1 VNWLININCL
11 IGKSGNWSIIK
22 ERCALKM
29 DFSIKENILVDKLIE
44 QALLEDIGTGDI
56 TTESIIPSKLKAKG
70 IIKTS
75 EEGVVAGLDVACL
88 IFQKLDSE
96 IIFQEKIKDGIKV
109 ARDKVLAEIT
119 GPARTILKGER
130 VALNFLQRMSG
141 IATITSK
148 FCQEVKDLPVR
159 IVDTRKT
166 TPGLRMLEKYA
177 VRMGGGHNHRFG
189 LYDAVLIKDN
199 HIAVAG
205 GIKSAVNSVRKQIS
219 HTVKIEVEVE
229 NLSQLQETLEMKV
242 DIIMLD
248 NMNLDTMIEAVKM
261 IKGKALIEASG
272 GVTLKNVREIAQ
284 TGVDL
289 ISVGALTHSVKSLD
303 ISMEII

>member
-1 VNWLININCL
+1 
-11 IGKSGNWSIIK
+11 
-22 ERCALKM
+22 M
-29 DFSIKENILVDKLIE
+29 DFSIKENILIDKIIE

-56 TTESIIPSKLKAKG
+56 TTESIIPSNLKAKG

-75 EEGVVAGLDVACL
+75 ENGVVAGLYIAYLV
-88 IFQKLDSE
+88 FKKLDSE
-96 IIFQEKIKDGIKV
+96 IIFEEKIKDGAKV
-109 ARDKVLAEIT
+109 VRNKVLAEIT

-148 FCQEVKDLPVR
+148 FCQQVKDLPVR

-166 TPGLRMLEKYA
+166 TPGLRILEKYA
-177 VRMGGGHNHRFG
+177 VRMGGGYNHRFG

-205 GIKSAVNSVRKQIS
+205 GIKSAVNSIRKQIS
-219 HTVKIEVEVE
+219 HMIKIEVEVE
-229 NLSQLQETLEMKV
+229 NLSQLQEALEMKV

-248 NMNLDTMIEAVKM
+248 NMNLNTMKKAVKTV
-261 IKGKALIEASG
+261 KGKALIEASG
-272 GVTLKNVREIAQ
+272 GVTLEKVRKIAQ

-303 ISMEII
+303 ISMEIL

>member
-1 VNWLININCL
+1 
-11 IGKSGNWSIIK
+11 
-22 ERCALKM
+22 M
-29 DFSIKENILVDKLIE
+29 DFSLKENIQIDKIIE

-56 TTESIIPSKLKAKG
+56 TTESVIPLNLKAKG

-75 EEGVVAGLDVACL
+75 EEGVVAGLDIVCL
-88 IFQKLDSE
+88 VFKKLDSE
-96 IIFQEKIKDGIKV
+96 ICFQSKMKDGNKILPEEI
-109 ARDKVLAEIT
+109 LAEIT
-119 GPARTILKGER
+119 GPARIILKGER
-130 VALNFLQRMSG
+130 VTLNFLQRLSG

-166 TPGLRMLEKYA
+166 TPGLRILEKYA

-199 HIAVAG
+199 HIAVVG

-229 NLSQLQETLEMKV
+229 NLSQLQEALEMKV

-248 NMNLDTMIEAVKM
+248 NMNLDTMKEAVKM
-261 IKGKALIEASG
+261 VKGTALIEASG
-272 GVTLKNVREIAQ
+272 GITLEKVRKIAQ

-289 ISVGALTHSVKSLD
+289 ISIGALTHSVKSLD
-303 ISMEII
+303 INMEIIYSSHKSSAIPVKSKRD

>member
-1 VNWLININCL
+1 
-11 IGKSGNWSIIK
+11 
-22 ERCALKM
+22 M
-29 DFSIKENILVDKLIE
+29 DFLVKENILINKIIE

-56 TTESIIPSKLKAKG
+56 TSESIVPSDLKAKG

-75 EEGVVAGLDVACL
+75 EEGVVAGLNITSLV
-88 IFQKLDSE
+88 FKKLDSE
-96 IIFQEKIKDGIKV
+96 IIFQEKIKDGTKV
-109 ARDKVLAEIT
+109 ARSKVLAEIT
-119 GPARTILKGER
+119 GSARTILKGER
-130 VALNFLQRMSG
+130 VGLNFLQRMSG

-148 FCQEVKDLPVR
+148 FCQEVEDFPVR

-166 TPGLRMLEKYA
+166 TPGLRILEKYA
-177 VRMGGGHNHRFG
+177 VSMGGGHNHRFG

-205 GIKSAVNSVRKQIS
+205 GIRPAVDSVRKQIS

-229 NLSQLQETLEMKV
+229 NLSQLQDALRVKA

-248 NMNLDTMIEAVKM
+248 NMDLDTMEEAVK
-261 IKGKALIEASG
+261 IAKGKALIEASG
-272 GVTLKNVREIAQ
+272 GITLGKVRKIAQ

-289 ISVGALTHSVKSLD
+289 ISIGSLTHSVKSLD
-303 ISMEII
+303 ISMEIV

>member
-1 VNWLININCL
+1 
-11 IGKSGNWSIIK
+11 
-22 ERCALKM
+22 M
-29 DFSIKENILVDKLIE
+29 DFSIKENILIDKIIE

-56 TTESIIPSKLKAKG
+56 TTESIIPSNLKAKG

-75 EEGVVAGLDVACL
+75 EEGVVAGLDITRMV
-88 IFQKLDSE
+88 FKKLDSE
-96 IIFQEKIKDGIKV
+96 ICFQPKIKDGNKILPGEI
-109 ARDKVLAEIT
+109 LAEIT
-119 GPARTILKGER
+119 GSAQTILIGER

-148 FCQEVKDLPVR
+148 FCQEVKDFPVR

-166 TPGLRMLEKYA
+166 TPGLRILEKYA
-177 VRMGGGHNHRFG
+177 VRIGGGYNHRFG

-199 HIAVAG
+199 HIAIAG

-219 HTVKIEVEVE
+219 HIVNIEVEVD
-229 NLSQLQETLEMKV
+229 NLSQLQEALKVQV

-248 NMNLDTMIEAVKM
+248 NMDLEIMKEAVK
-261 IKGKALIEASG
+261 IVKGKALIEASG
-272 GVTLKNVREIAQ
+272 GITLKKVRKIAQ

-289 ISVGALTHSVKSLD
+289 ISIGALTHSVKSLD
-303 ISMEII
+303 ISMEIV

>member
-1 VNWLININCL
+1 
-11 IGKSGNWSIIK
+11 
-22 ERCALKM
+22 M
-29 DFSIKENILVDKLIE
+29 DFSIKENILIDKIVE
-44 QALLEDIGTGDI
+44 QVLLEDIGTGDI
-56 TTESIIPSKLKAKG
+56 TSDSIVPYDLKAKG

-75 EEGVVAGLDVACL
+75 EEGVVAGLDIAHL
-88 IFQKLDSE
+88 IFKKLDPE
-96 IIFQEKIKDGIKV
+96 IIFQEKIKDGVKV
-109 ARDKVLAEIT
+109 ARGKVLAEIS
-119 GPARTILKGER
+119 GSARTILKGER

-148 FCQEVKDLPVR
+148 FCQEVKDFPVR

-166 TPGLRMLEKYA
+166 TPGLRVLEKYA
-177 VRMGGGHNHRFG
+177 VLIGGGYNHRFG

-229 NLSQLQETLEMKV
+229 NLSQLQEALEMKV
-242 DIIMLD
+242 DIVMLD
-248 NMNLDTMIEAVKM
+248 NMELETMKEAVK
-261 IKGKALIEASG
+261 IVKGKALIEASG
-272 GVTLKNVREIAQ
+272 GITLKKVREIAQ

>member
-1 VNWLININCL
+1 
-11 IGKSGNWSIIK
+11 
-22 ERCALKM
+22 M
-29 DFSIKENILVDKLIE
+29 DFSIKENILIDKIVE
-44 QALLEDIGTGDI
+44 QALLEDIRTGDI
-56 TTESIIPSKLKAKG
+56 TSESIVPYDLKAKG

-75 EEGVVAGLDVACL
+75 EEGVVAGLNIICL
-88 IFQKLDSE
+88 VFKKLDPE
-96 IIFQEKIKDGIKV
+96 ICFRSKIKDGKNILPGE
-109 ARDKVLAEIT
+109 VLAKIS
-119 GPARTILKGER
+119 GSARTILKGER

-148 FCQEVKDLPVR
+148 FCQQVKDFPVR

-166 TPGLRMLEKYA
+166 TPGLRILEKYA

-229 NLSQLQETLEMKV
+229 NLSQLQKALEMKV

-248 NMNLDTMIEAVKM
+248 NMNLETMKEAVK
-261 IKGKALIEASG
+261 IVKGKALIEASG
-272 GVTLKNVREIAQ
+272 GITLEKVRKIAQ
-284 TGVDL
+284 IGVDL

-303 ISMEII
+303 ISMEIV

>member
-1 VNWLININCL
+1 
-11 IGKSGNWSIIK
+11 
-22 ERCALKM
+22 M
-29 DFSIKENILVDKLIE
+29 DFSIEENIQIDKIIK

-56 TTESIIPSKLKAKG
+56 TTDSIIPYDLKTKG
-70 IIKTS
+70 IIKTK
-75 EEGVVAGLDVACL
+75 EEGVIAGLNIANLV
-88 IFQKLDSE
+88 FKKLDSN
-96 IIFQEKIKDGIKV
+96 IIFQEKIKDGAKV
-109 ARDKVLAEIT
+109 SRNKILAEIT

-148 FCQEVKDLPVR
+148 FCQEVKDFPVR

-166 TPGLRMLEKYA
+166 TPGLRILEKYA
-177 VRMGGGHNHRFG
+177 VRMGGGCNHRFG

-229 NLSQLQETLEMKV
+229 NLSQLQEALEMKV

-248 NMNLDTMIEAVKM
+248 NMNLDTMRKAVK
-261 IKGKALIEASG
+261 IVKSKALIEASG
-272 GVTLKNVREIAQ
+272 GITLENVREIAQ

-289 ISVGALTHSVKSLD
+289 ISIGALTHSVKSLD
-303 ISMEII
+303 ISMEILK

>member
-1 VNWLININCL
+1 
-11 IGKSGNWSIIK
+11 
-22 ERCALKM
+22 M
-29 DFSIKENILVDKLIE
+29 DFSIKENILIDKIIE

-56 TTESIIPSKLKAKG
+56 TTESIIPFNLKAKG

-75 EEGVVAGLDVACL
+75 EEGVVAGLNITSLV
-88 IFQKLDSE
+88 FKKLDSE
-96 IIFQEKIKDGIKV
+96 IIFQEKIKDGTQV
-109 ARDKVLAEIT
+109 VRGKVLAEIT

-148 FCQEVKDLPVR
+148 FCQQVKGLPVR

-166 TPGLRMLEKYA
+166 TPGLRILEKYA
-177 VRMGGGHNHRFG
+177 VRMGGGYNHRFG

-205 GIKSAVNSVRKQIS
+205 GIKSAVNSIRKQIS

-229 NLSQLQETLEMKV
+229 NLF
-242 DIIMLD
+242 I
-248 NMNLDTMIEAVKM
+248 
-261 IKGKALIEASG
+261 
-272 GVTLKNVREIAQ
+272 
-284 TGVDL
+284 
-289 ISVGALTHSVKSLD
+289 
-303 ISMEII
+303 

>member
-1 VNWLININCL
+1 
-11 IGKSGNWSIIK
+11 
-22 ERCALKM
+22 M
-29 DFSIKENILVDKLIE
+29 DFLIKENILIDKIVE

-56 TTESIIPSKLKAKG
+56 TSESIVPYDLKAKG

-75 EEGVVAGLDVACL
+75 EEGVVAGLDIIYLV
-88 IFQKLDSE
+88 FKKLDPE
-96 IIFQEKIKDGIKV
+96 ICFQSKIKDGKNILPGE
-109 ARDKVLAEIT
+109 VLAKIS
-119 GPARTILKGER
+119 GSARTILKGER

-148 FCQEVKDLPVR
+148 FCQQVKDFPVR

-166 TPGLRMLEKYA
+166 TPGLRILEKYA
-177 VRMGGGHNHRFG
+177 VRMGGGYNHRFG

-199 HIAVAG
+199 HIVVAG
-205 GIKSAVNSVRKQIS
+205 GIKSAVNSVQKQIS

-229 NLSQLQETLEMKV
+229 NLSQLQEALKVQV

-248 NMNLDTMIEAVKM
+248 NMDLETMKEAVK
-261 IKGKALIEASG
+261 IVKGKTLIEASG
-272 GVTLKNVREIAQ
+272 EITLEKARKIAQ
-284 TGVDL
+284 IGVDL

-303 ISMEII
+303 ISMKII

>member
-1 VNWLININCL
+1 
-11 IGKSGNWSIIK
+11 
-22 ERCALKM
+22 M
-29 DFSIKENILVDKLIE
+29 DFSIKENILIDKLIK

-56 TTESIIPSKLKAKG
+56 TTDSIIPYDLKTKG
-70 IIKTS
+70 IIKTK
-75 EEGVVAGLDVACL
+75 EEGVIAGLNIANLV
-88 IFQKLDSE
+88 FKKLDSN
-96 IIFQEKIKDGIKV
+96 IIFQEKIKDGAKV
-109 ARDKVLAEIT
+109 SRNKILAEIT

-148 FCQEVKDLPVR
+148 FCQEVKDFPVR

-166 TPGLRMLEKYA
+166 TPGLRIIEKYA
-177 VRMGGGHNHRFG
+177 VRMGGGYNHRFG

-205 GIKSAVNSVRKQIS
+205 GIKLAINSVRKQIS
-219 HTVKIEVEVE
+219 NTVNIEVEVE
-229 NLSQLQETLEMKV
+229 NLSQLQEALEMKV

-248 NMNLDTMIEAVKM
+248 NMNLDTMREAVK
-261 IKGKALIEASG
+261 IVKGNALIEASG
-272 GVTLKNVREIAQ
+272 GITLEKVRKIAQ

-289 ISVGALTHSVKSLD
+289 ISIGALTHSVKSLD
-303 ISMEII
+303 IGMEII

>member
-1 VNWLININCL
+1 M
-11 IGKSGNWSIIK
+11 S
-22 ERCALKM
+22 
-29 DFSIKENILVDKLIE
+29 FSIKENIIVDKIIE

-56 TTESIIPSKLKAKG
+56 TTKSIIPSNLKAKG

-75 EEGVVAGLDVACL
+75 GEGVVAGLGIACL
-88 IFQKLDSE
+88 VFKKLDLDVT
-96 IIFQEKIKDGIKV
+96 FQEKIKDGTKV
-109 ARDKVLAEIT
+109 AQGKVLVEIT

-148 FCQEVKDLPVR
+148 FCQKVKDCPVR

-166 TPGLRMLEKYA
+166 TPGLRILEKYA
-177 VRMGGGHNHRFG
+177 VCMGGGYNHRFG

-205 GIKSAVNSVRKQIS
+205 GIKSAVNSVRKQIP

-229 NLSQLQETLEMKV
+229 NLSQFQEALEMKV

-248 NMNLDTMIEAVKM
+248 NMNLDTMKEAVKM
-261 IKGKALIEASG
+261 VKGKVLIEASG
-272 GVTLKNVREIAQ
+272 GVTLENVRKIAQ

>member
-1 VNWLININCL
+1 
-11 IGKSGNWSIIK
+11 
-22 ERCALKM
+22 M
-29 DFSIKENILVDKLIE
+29 DFSIKENIMINKIVE

-56 TTESIIPSKLKAKG
+56 TTESIIPSNLKAKG

-75 EEGVVAGLDVACL
+75 EEGVVAGLNIACL
-88 IFQKLDSE
+88 VFQKLDSE
-96 IIFQEKIKDGIKV
+96 IIFQEKIKDGTQV
-109 ARDKVLAEIT
+109 VRGKVLAEIT
-119 GPARTILKGER
+119 GSAQTILKGER

-148 FCQEVKDLPVR
+148 FCQEVKDFPVR

-166 TPGLRMLEKYA
+166 TPGLRILEKYA
-177 VRMGGGHNHRFG
+177 VLMGGGYNHRFG

-219 HTVKIEVEVE
+219 HTVNIEVEVE
-229 NLSQLQETLEMKV
+229 SLSQLQEALEMKV

-248 NMNLDTMIEAVKM
+248 NMDLNTMKKAVKM
-261 IKGKALIEASG
+261 VKGKVLIEASG
-272 GVTLKNVREIAQ
+272 GITLEKVREIAQ

-289 ISVGALTHSVKSLD
+289 ISIGSLTHSIKSLD
-303 ISMEII
+303 ISMEILK

>member
-1 VNWLININCL
+1 
-11 IGKSGNWSIIK
+11 
-22 ERCALKM
+22 M
-29 DFSIKENILVDKLIE
+29 DFSLKENILIDKIIE

-56 TTESIIPSKLKAKG
+56 TTESIVPYGLKAKG
-70 IIKTS
+70 IIKAS
-75 EEGVVAGLDVACL
+75 EEGVVAGLDTACL
-88 IFQKLDSE
+88 VFKKLDPETCFQSKTKNGNKISPGE
-96 IIFQEKIKDGIKV
+96 I
-109 ARDKVLAEIT
+109 LAEISSS
-119 GPARTILKGER
+119 ARTILKGER

-148 FCQEVKDLPVR
+148 FCQEVKDFPVR

-166 TPGLRMLEKYA
+166 TPGLRILEKYA

-199 HIAVAG
+199 HIATGGG

-229 NLSQLQETLEMKV
+229 NLSQLQEALEMKV

-248 NMNLDTMIEAVKM
+248 NMNLNTMKKAVE
-261 IKGKALIEASG
+261 IAKGKTLIEASG
-272 GVTLKNVREIAQ
+272 GVTLERVKEIAQ

>member
-1 VNWLININCL
+1 
-11 IGKSGNWSIIK
+11 
-22 ERCALKM
+22 M
-29 DFSIKENILVDKLIE
+29 DFSLKENILIDKIVE

-56 TTESIIPSKLKAKG
+56 TTEFILPSDLKAKG

-75 EEGVVAGLDVACL
+75 EEGVVAGLDIACL
-88 IFQKLDSE
+88 IFKKLDSE
-96 IIFQEKIKDGIKV
+96 IVFQEKIKDGTKV
-109 ARDKVLAEIT
+109 ARGKVLAEIS
-119 GPARTILKGER
+119 GSARTILKGER
-130 VALNFLQRMSG
+130 AALNFLQRMSG

-148 FCQEVKDLPVR
+148 FCQEIKNLPVR

-166 TPGLRMLEKYA
+166 TPGLRILEKYA
-177 VRMGGGHNHRFG
+177 VLMGGGYNHRFG

-219 HTVKIEVEVE
+219 HMIKIEIEVE
-229 NLSQLQETLEMKV
+229 NLSQLQEALEMKV
-242 DIIMLD
+242 DIVMLD
-248 NMNLDTMIEAVKM
+248 NMDLETMKEAVK
-261 IKGKALIEASG
+261 IVKGEALIEASG
-272 GVTLKNVREIAQ
+272 GITLKKVREIAQ

-303 ISMEII
+303 IGMEIKNVSRIS

>member
-1 VNWLININCL
+1 
-11 IGKSGNWSIIK
+11 
-22 ERCALKM
+22 M
-29 DFSIKENILVDKLIE
+29 DFSIKENILVDKIIE

-56 TTESIIPSKLKAKG
+56 TTESIIPSNLKAKG

-75 EEGVVAGLDVACL
+75 DEGVIAGLDIARLV
-88 IFQKLDSE
+88 FQKLDSDNT
-96 IIFQEKIKDGIKV
+96 FQEKIKDGTKITQGKL
-109 ARDKVLAEIT
+109 LAEIT
-119 GPARTILKGER
+119 GSARTILKGER

-148 FCQEVKDLPVR
+148 FCQEVKDFPVR

-166 TPGLRMLEKYA
+166 TPGLRILEKYA

-199 HIAVAG
+199 HIAAAG

-229 NLSQLQETLEMKV
+229 NLSQLQEALEMRV
-242 DIIMLD
+242 DVIMLD
-248 NMNLDTMIEAVKM
+248 NMNLNVMKKAVKTA
-261 IKGKALIEASG
+261 KDKVLLEASG
-272 GVTLKNVREIAQ
+272 RVTLENVKEIAQ

-289 ISVGALTHSVKSLD
+289 ISIGALTHSVKSLD
-303 ISMEII
+303 ISMEISK

>member
-1 VNWLININCL
+1 L
-11 IGKSGNWSIIK
+11 GNWSIGQLFYK
-22 ERCALKM
+22 GDVLEM
-29 DFSIKENILVDKLIE
+29 GFSIKENIIVDKIIE

-56 TTESIIPSKLKAKG
+56 TTEFIIPSNLKAKG

-75 EEGVVAGLDVACL
+75 NEGVIAGLDIVCL
-88 IFQKLDSE
+88 VFRKLNSE
-96 IIFQEKIKDGIKV
+96 ITFQEKIKDGTKV
-109 ARDKVLAEIT
+109 SRNKVLTEIT
-119 GPARTILKGER
+119 GPARSILKGER

-141 IATITSK
+141 IATTTSR
-148 FCQEVKDLPVR
+148 FCQEVKDFPVR

-166 TPGLRMLEKYA
+166 TPGLRILEKYA
-177 VRMGGGHNHRFG
+177 VRMGGGYNHRFG

-229 NLSQLQETLEMKV
+229 NLSQVQEALEMKV

-248 NMNLDTMIEAVKM
+248 NMDLDIMKEAVRM
-261 IKGKALIEASG
+261 IKGKTLIEASG
-272 GVTLKNVREIAQ
+272 RITLEKARKIAQ

-289 ISVGALTHSVKSLD
+289 ISIGALTHSVKSLD
-303 ISMEII
+303 ISMEIKNVFRIS

>member
-1 VNWLININCL
+1 M
-11 IGKSGNWSIIK
+11 G
-22 ERCALKM
+22 
-29 DFSIKENILVDKLIE
+29 FSIKENILIDKIVE

-56 TTESIIPSKLKAKG
+56 TTEFIIPSNLKAKV

-75 EEGVVAGLDVACL
+75 EEGIVAGLDIACL
-88 IFQKLDSE
+88 IFKKLDSE
-96 IIFQEKIKDGIKV
+96 IVFQEKIKDGTKV
-109 ARDKVLAEIT
+109 ARGKVLAEIS
-119 GPARTILKGER
+119 GFARTILKGER

-166 TPGLRMLEKYA
+166 TPGLRILEKYA
-177 VRMGGGHNHRFG
+177 VRIGGGYNHRFG

-205 GIKSAVNSVRKQIS
+205 GIRSAVNSVRKQIS
-219 HTVKIEVEVE
+219 HTAKIEVEVE
-229 NLSQLQETLEMKV
+229 NLSQLQKALEMKV

-248 NMNLDTMIEAVKM
+248 NMNLETMKEAVKM
-261 IKGKALIEASG
+261 AKGKAIIEASG
-272 GVTLKNVREIAQ
+272 GITLEKVRKIAQ
-284 TGVDL
+284 TGVNL
-289 ISVGALTHSVKSLD
+289 ISIGALTHSVKSLD
-303 ISMEII
+303 ISMEIL

>member
-1 VNWLININCL
+1 
-11 IGKSGNWSIIK
+11 
-22 ERCALKM
+22 M
-29 DFSIKENILVDKLIE
+29 DFSIKENIMINKIVE

-56 TTESIIPSKLKAKG
+56 TTESIIPSNLKAKG

-75 EEGVVAGLDVACL
+75 EEGVVAGLNIACL
-88 IFQKLDSE
+88 VFQKLDSE
-96 IIFQEKIKDGIKV
+96 IIFQEKIKDGTQV
-109 ARDKVLAEIT
+109 VRGKVLAEIT
-119 GPARTILKGER
+119 GSAQTILKGER

-148 FCQEVKDLPVR
+148 FCQEVKDFPVR

-166 TPGLRMLEKYA
+166 TPGLRILEKYA
-177 VRMGGGHNHRFG
+177 VRMGGGYNHRFG

-219 HTVKIEVEVE
+219 HTVNIEVEVE
-229 NLSQLQETLEMKV
+229 SLSQLQEALEMKV

-248 NMNLDTMIEAVKM
+248 NMDLNTMKKAVKM
-261 IKGKALIEASG
+261 VKGKVLIEASG
-272 GVTLKNVREIAQ
+272 GITLEKVREIAQ

-289 ISVGALTHSVKSLD
+289 ISIGSLTHSVKSLD
-303 ISMEII
+303 ISMEIKNVSRIS

>member
-1 VNWLININCL
+1 
-11 IGKSGNWSIIK
+11 
-22 ERCALKM
+22 M
-29 DFSIKENILVDKLIE
+29 DFSLKENILIDKIIE

-56 TTESIIPSKLKAKG
+56 TTESIVPYGLKAKG

-75 EEGVVAGLDVACL
+75 EEGVVAGLDIACL
-88 IFQKLDSE
+88 IFKKLDSE
-96 IIFQEKIKDGIKV
+96 IIFQEKIKDGTKV
-109 ARDKVLAEIT
+109 ARGKVLAEIS

-148 FCQEVKDLPVR
+148 FCQEVKDFPVR

-166 TPGLRMLEKYA
+166 TPGLRILEKYA
-177 VRMGGGHNHRFG
+177 VRMGGGYNHRFG

-199 HIAVAG
+199 HLASVG
-205 GIKSAVNSVRKQIS
+205 GIKPAIESVQKLIP
-219 HTVKIEVEVE
+219 HTIKIEVEVE
-229 NLSQLQETLEMKV
+229 NLSQLEEALKMQV

-248 NMNLDTMIEAVKM
+248 NMDLDTMKEAVKM
-261 IKGKALIEASG
+261 AKGKSIIEASG
-272 GVTLKNVREIAQ
+272 GITLEKVREIAQ